1 MSNVNMH
8 VERDFDHPGDRVWA
22 ILGTFADIGW
32 CQGMERVEVRGS
44 GPGMER
50 HIHMPGLGAP
60 IEEVLESIDTA
71 ARTFSYSIPRGN
83 PMPVTDY
90 LATVRV
96 EELGAGRCRV
106 HWSATGEAQ
115 GIGGEQAA
123 EILSGVYGQML
134 GWVADALA
142 KG

>member
-1 MSNVNMH
+1 MSKVNMQ
-8 VERDFDHPGDRVWA
+8 VKRDFDHPVDRVWG
-22 ILGTFADIGW
+22 ILGNFADLGW

-60 IEEVLESIDTA
+60 IEEVLESIDAA
-71 ARTFSYSIPRGN
+71 ARTFS
-83 PMPVTDY
+83 

-106 HWSATGEAQ
+106 RWSATADAQ
-115 GIGGEQAA
+115 GISGEQAA

>member
-1 MSNVNMH
+1 MSKVNMQ
-8 VERDFDHPGDRVWA
+8 VKRDFDHPVDRVWG
-22 ILGTFADIGW
+22 ILGNFADLGW
-32 CQGMERVEVRGS
+32 
-44 GPGMER
+44 
-50 HIHMPGLGAP
+50 
-60 IEEVLESIDTA
+60 
-71 ARTFSYSIPRGN
+71 IPRGN

-106 HWSATGEAQ
+106 HWSATADAQ
-115 GIGGEQAA
+115 GISSEQAA

>member
-1 MSNVNMH
+1 MGNVNMH
-8 VERDFDHPGDRVWA
+8 VEREFDYPGDRVWG
-22 ILGTFADIGW
+22 ILGNFADIGW
-32 CQGMERVEVRGS
+32 CQGIERVEVHGN
-44 GPGMER
+44 GPGMAR

-60 IEEVLESIDTA
+60 IEEVLESIDAA

-83 PMPVTDY
+83 PMPVTNY

-96 EELGAGRCRV
+96 EDLGGARSRV
-106 HWSATGEAQ
+106 HWSATGDAT
-115 GIGGEQAA
+115 GMSGEQAA
-123 EILSGVYGQML
+123 EILGGVYGQML